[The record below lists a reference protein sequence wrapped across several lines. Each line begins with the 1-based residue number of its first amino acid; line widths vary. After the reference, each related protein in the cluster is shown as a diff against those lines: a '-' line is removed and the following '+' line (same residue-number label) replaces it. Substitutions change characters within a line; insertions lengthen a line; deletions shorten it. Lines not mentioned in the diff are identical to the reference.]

1 MQKYI
6 YSIYKPNPIS
16 HQNVSLYDCLNL
28 KYQFMF
34 KKVYFSLY
42 KDIKGKATL
51 FVFKIL
57 LNIYVILQILV
68 LSFSQISV
76 NL

>member
-1 MQKYI
+1 
-6 YSIYKPNPIS
+6 
-16 HQNVSLYDCLNL
+16 
-28 KYQFMF
+28 MF